1 MRMMRGHKDTVA
13 RWLSGVLPAV
23 ILILVGLFA
32 VMVIRDYGRESD
44 AARQT
49 LLEKGSVLIR
59 ALESGTRVGMGMRM
73 HHAQQQTL
81 LEEMAGQPGVLWFAV
96 TDAQGNVVMHS
107 DPAQVGRTLYSP
119 AEMQTLNPG
128 EEIRWRSVNAT
139 DTQGDPIP
147 ALEIYRQFQPLF
159 FPGRHG
165 MRAMS
170 RGNGGMSD
178 SAHQSIFIAF
188 DASDLAVTQA
198 REWRN
203 TLIMLFA
210 LTTVLLA
217 TLLTFFWYRRYLRS
231 RQLLQDEMNRKE
243 KLVALGHLA
252 AGVAHEIR
260 NPLSSIKG
268 LAKYFA
274 ERAPAGGEAHE
285 LAQVMAKEA
294 DRLNRVV
301 SELLELVKP
310 AHLSLQ
316 SVDLNAVI
324 AHSLQ
329 LISQDAQNRAI
340 DLQFVPDSALPLIQ
354 ADPDRL
360 TQVLLNLYLNAIQAI
375 ENQGTI
381 RVEAST
387 SGTDRVKIAVVDSG
401 KGIAP
406 EQLAAIFTPYY
417 TTKADGTGLGL
428 AVVQNIIE
436 QHGGTIQVESPAG
449 KGATFTLWLPVTL
462 TRKDSQG

>member
-1 MRMMRGHKDTVA
+1 
-13 RWLSGVLPAV
+13 
-23 ILILVGLFA
+23 
-32 VMVIRDYGRESD
+32 
-44 AARQT
+44 
-49 LLEKGSVLIR
+49 
-59 ALESGTRVGMGMRM
+59 
-73 HHAQQQTL
+73 
-81 LEEMAGQPGVLWFAV
+81 
-96 TDAQGNVVMHS
+96 
-107 DPAQVGRTLYSP
+107 
-119 AEMQTLNPG
+119 
-128 EEIRWRSVNAT
+128 
-139 DTQGDPIP
+139 
-147 ALEIYRQFQPLF
+147 
-159 FPGRHG
+159 
-165 MRAMS
+165 
-170 RGNGGMSD
+170 MSD
-178 SAHQSIFIAF
+178 SAQQSIFIAF

-198 REWRN
+198 RECRN

-217 TLLTFFWYRRYLRS
+217 TLMTFFWYRRYLRS

-316 SVDLNAVI
+316 PVDLNAVI

-340 DLQFVPDSALPLIQ
+340 DLQFAPDSALPLIQ

-360 TQVLLNLYLNAIQAI
+360 TQVLLNLYLNAIHAI
-375 ENQGTI
+375 GNQGTI

-436 QHGGTIQVESPAG
+436 QHGGTIQVDSPAG

>member
-1 MRMMRGHKDTVA
+1 MRLRRLQKDNIA
-13 RWLSGVLPAV
+13 RWLSGVLLAALLV
-23 ILILVGLFA
+23 LVGLLS
-32 VMVIRDYGRESD
+32 VMMIRDYGREND

-73 HHAQQQTL
+73 HHTQQQTL

-96 TDAQGNVVMHS
+96 TDEQGRIITHS
-107 DPAQVGRTLYSP
+107 DPSRIGETLYSP
-119 AEMQTLNPG
+119 DEIRQLRPG
-128 EEIRWRSVNAT
+128 EQESWRRIHVPKDNGES
-139 DTQGDPIP
+139 IP
-147 ALEIYRQFQPLF
+147 ALEIYRQFQPL
-159 FPGRHG
+159 PVSGRHTAHDTP
-165 MRAMS
+165 RCNPVSS
-170 RGNGGMSD
+170 RP
-178 SAHQSIFIAF
+178 SAQHVIFLAF
-188 DASDLAVTQA
+188 DASDLVMTQT
-198 REWRN
+198 REKRN
-203 TLIMLFA
+203 TLIVLSA
-210 LTTVLLA
+210 LAVVLLA
-217 TLLTFFWYRRYLRS
+217 SILCFFWYRRYQRS
-231 RQLLQDEMNRKE
+231 YQLLRDEMNRKE

-274 ERAPAGGEAHE
+274 ERSPKEGEAYE

-310 AHLSLQ
+310 AHLTLQ
-316 SVDLNAVI
+316 SVDLNDVI
-324 AHSLQ
+324 THSLQ
-329 LISQDAQNRAI
+329 LVSQDAQGRNITLRYTAS
-340 DLQFVPDSALPLIQ
+340 PHPRRIQ

-375 ENQGTI
+375 GQHGAIT
-381 RVEAST
+381 VEVSE
-387 SGTDRVKIAVVDSG
+387 GEGQWVNIVVKDSG

-406 EQLAAIFTPYY
+406 EQLQAIFTPYF

-428 AVVQNIIE
+428 AVVHNIIE
-436 QHGGTIQVESPAG
+436 QHGGSIHVASVVG
-449 KGATFTLWLPVTL
+449 KGTVFTLALPVQA
-462 TRKDSQG
+462 RQKD